1 MAVVFYMPFSSFA
14 GTVDPK
20 SECPKKKSTKQQ
32 EDSVSIYESENKV
45 MEDAQIQEIPWKKP
59 VAKKSVEK
67 TSYKTFDNN
76 LDESDKVVDGDPN
89 SAMSFNFIYYIIDKF
104 KFTDPLE

>member
-1 MAVVFYMPFSSFA
+1 MPFSSFA
-14 GTVDPK
+14 STVDPGTD
-20 SECPKKKSTKQQ
+20 CPNKKKILQ
-32 EDSVSIYESENKV
+32 EDSVNLYESENKV
-45 MEDAQIQEIPWKKP
+45 LEDGQTQKAPNKKP
-59 VAKKSVEK
+59 VAEKPVEK

-76 LDESDKVVDGDPN
+76 LDESDKVAESDPN

>member
-1 MAVVFYMPFSSFA
+1 MPFSSFA
-14 GTVDPK
+14 VTGEPSTD
-20 SECPKKKSTKQQ
+20 CPNKKKILQ
-32 EDSVSIYESENKV
+32 EDSVNIYESENKV
-45 MEDAQIQEIPWKKP
+45 LEEVQTQKAPVKKP
-59 VAKKSVEK
+59 VVGK

-76 LDESDKVVDGDPN
+76 LDESDKVAESDPN